1 MKNIEF
7 RDLKRQYHK
16 YKTKFD
22 KALSDNILSSSFILG
37 PSVQILERE
46 LADYVGVKH
55 CLSCANGTDAMSL
68 VLMAWGVAKG
78 DAVFVPNYTFFSTA
92 EVVSHIG
99 ATPIFVDV
107 DLHTFNMDSSSL
119 REAIDKVLHDTTL
132 IPKVIIPVDLF
143 GLCANYREINNIAS
157 EYSLKILEDAAQG
170 FGASMDFKKACS
182 FGNAATTSFYPAKPL
197 GCWGDGG
204 AIFTNDDSL
213 AEVIKSLR
221 SHGIGVH
228 RYDHVRIGMNS
239 RLDTI
244 QASILRVKLN
254 ALQKHELN
262 DVNRVAEIYNK
273 KLSKF
278 VVVPFIP
285 EGFYSSYAQ
294 YTIRTKSI
302 EERSLLIEHLAIK
315 KIPTVIY
322 YPKTM
327 HQQEVYETSGIQLVD
342 LSRSELLTK
351 TSLSLP
357 MHPYLTDLEVDYIVE
372 CIEEFYIKLRR

>member
-1 MKNIEF
+1 MNNINF
-7 RDLKRQYHK
+7 RDLNRQYDK
-16 YKTKFD
+16 YKQDFD
-22 KALSDNILSSSFILG
+22 KAISDTILSSSFILG
-37 PSVQILERE
+37 PSVQSLERE
-46 LADYVGVKH
+46 LAEYVGVKH
-55 CLSCANGTDAMSL
+55 CLSCANGTDALSL
-68 VLMAWGVAKG
+68 VLMAWGITKG

-107 DLHTFNMDSSSL
+107 DLETFNMNSSSL
-119 REAIDKVLHDTTL
+119 REAIDKVLQDTTL

-143 GLCANYREINNIAS
+143 GLCANYRELNNIAS

-170 FGASMDFKKACS
+170 FGASMDLKKACS
-182 FGNAATTSFYPAKPL
+182 FGDAATTSFYPAKPL

-204 AIFTNDDSL
+204 AIFTNDDTL
-213 AEVIKSLR
+213 AETIKSLR
-221 SHGIGVH
+221 SHGIGEH
-228 RYDHVRIGMNS
+228 RYDHVRIGLNS

-262 DVNRVAEIYNK
+262 DVNRIAEIYNR
-273 KLSKF
+273 KLSDF
-278 VVVPFIP
+278 VIVPVIP

-302 EERSLLIEHLAIK
+302 EERSLLSEYLGNK
-315 KIPTVIY
+315 NIPTVVY

-327 HQQEVYETSGIQLVD
+327 HQQNVYKTDELQLVE
-342 LSRSELLTK
+342 LSRSELLTR
-351 TSLSLP
+351 TALSLP
-357 MHPYLTDLEVDYIVE
+357 MHPYLTDCEIDYIVDS
-372 CIEEFYIKLRR
+372 IEEFYIKLRR